1 MAIGDVIAR
10 LAVSLALETA
20 AFEKGA
26 TISEKRVEQMRR
38 KFVDTGK
45 RIAVGLGAIGA
56 AVGTVVYQFR
66 DMAHEAIDS
75 AKKIDILAGVANAG
89 VEEFQKASYA
99 AKSVGIESEKLS
111 DIYKDVNDKVGDFI
125 ATGGGAMADFFE
137 NIAPKV
143 GVTAEQ
149 FEKLSGP
156 QALQLYV
163 SSLEK
168 AGVSQQQMTFYLEAL
183 ASDATVLLPLLEN
196 NGKAMGEFAKQA
208 DELGLVMSSEEI
220 AKAKEVASNL
230 ALLNAQIEAQ
240 SNKKILENAD
250 SIMQF
255 EEGLSTFKLVA
266 IDAVVQLQN
275 LGKGLDTLQAVTR
288 NRLLEIKQSWIDI
301 GNSIQSRV
309 NAITGWLDGLAMSA
323 NASLRNMVNSIRSWI
338 IDKLG
343 GVWDAA
349 KAKVEEVRQ
358 SFFNLWDKVTRR
370 SYVPDMVDD
379 IASQM
384 KRLDTVMV
392 AQVGKATSATE
403 RAFLDMQMRV
413 GGILA
418 RLFPESAQLAD
429 YRSDLATLE
438 DAFKK
443 GEISA
448 DKYAEA
454 VKRLGRELA
463 GVSVDGKFTKPVA
476 VEDVTP
482 QAMDVKSGLKQ
493 IADAANDNANRT
505 RIATVRIADS
515 FKDMAEKT
523 MRSFQSLS
531 NAIKGGGFLDIL
543 EAGVG
548 LFLQLGSTGLFGK
561 GLAANIN
568 KTPGYANG
576 TNFHPGGLA
585 VVGERG
591 PELVNMP
598 RGSQVFSNRESMG
611 MMGGKLQVEV
621 VANNNGFGAIVR
633 NHAGEV
639 VAEAAPTL
647 MNGGASIANQQ
658 QQFQRS
664 RRLA

>member
-379 IASQM
+379 IASEM